1 MVGIRRPSLV
11 RRGSMENVDM
21 VNIHGTMVLVMIG
34 SVSVKVRRHIG
45 MAASKIDFSWT
56 WNENKKNMRL
66 VLTKP
71 RMKFL

>member
-45 MAASKIDFSWT
+45 MAASKIDFS
-56 WNENKKNMRL
+56 
-66 VLTKP
+66 
-71 RMKFL
+71 